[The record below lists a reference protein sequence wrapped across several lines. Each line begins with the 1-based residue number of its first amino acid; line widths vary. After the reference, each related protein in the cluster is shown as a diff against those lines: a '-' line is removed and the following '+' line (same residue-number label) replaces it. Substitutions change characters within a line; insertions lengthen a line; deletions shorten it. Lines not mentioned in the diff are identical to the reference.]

1 MVTGGT
7 LARRRENSMES
18 PGNAMFPAGYLRNCK
33 VYSEGWELPIQRRD
47 LLKTITGAGM
57 LALAPRF
64 TEAEEQVAR
73 ATRGTPAPRIKD
85 ISVIECQPDGVRL
98 TVVKIT
104 TDQDGLYGYGCAT
117 FTQRADLVR
126 PAVEK
131 YLKPLLLNKTT
142 DRIEDIWQSCYDS
155 SYWRNG
161 PVLNNA
167 ISGVDQALWD
177 IKGRQAG
184 MPVYQ
189 LAGGKCREAVDAYG
203 HASGAD
209 FQDVVASAKQYIAQG
224 FRNVRVQVGLPGMAG
239 YGTAHKGDSHL
250 KALHDQPMF
259 EPAYDMR
266 RSLKLLEVCRQELGD
281 EIELLHDMHERL
293 TPNEA
298 VQFCKEAEQYRM
310 FFLEDPLSPEDLG
323 YFQQIRQ
330 NCATPI
336 AMGELFNSPHEWRPL
351 IEGRLIDYI
360 RVHVSQAGGF
370 SPARKIAILA
380 EQFGVKTAWHGP
392 GDVSPVGHMAN
403 ITLDLVSY
411 NFGIQEYS
419 PFNERTQAIFHGC
432 PEMKDGYL
440 WVNEKPGW
448 GIEIDEKEAAK
459 SPFTES
465 RLNGGW
471 GEIRL
476 RDGTVIKQ

>member
-1 MVTGGT
+1 
-7 LARRRENSMES
+7 
-18 PGNAMFPAGYLRNCK
+18 
-33 VYSEGWELPIQRRD
+33 
-47 LLKTITGAGM
+47 LKTIAGSGM
-57 LALAPRF
+57 LALAPRCV
-64 TEAEEQVAR
+64 EAQEGVVR
-73 ATRGTPAPRIKD
+73 ATRGTPQPRIRD
-85 ISVIECQPDGVRL
+85 VSVIECQPAGVRL
-98 TVVKIT
+98 TVVKIN

-117 FTQRADLVR
+117 FTQRADLVK

-131 YLKPLLLNKTT
+131 YLKPFLLNKTT

-155 SYWRNG
+155 SYWKNG

-167 ISGVDQALWD
+167 LSGIDQALWD

-189 LAGGKCREAVDAYG
+189 LVGGKCREAVDCYT
-203 HASGAD
+203 HASGAE
-209 FQDVVASAKQYIAQG
+209 FQEVVENAKKFIEQG
-224 FRNVRVQVGLPGMAG
+224 FRNVRVQVELPGMSG
-239 YGTAHKGDSHL
+239 YGAARTGDKRP
-250 KALHDQPMF
+250 KALHHQPLF
-259 EPAYDMR
+259 DPASAMR
-266 RSLKLLEVCRQELGD
+266 RNLKLLEFCRRELGE

-310 FFLEDPLSPEDLG
+310 FFLEDPLSPEDLD
-323 YFQQIRQ
+323 YFRQIRQ
-330 NCATPI
+330 SCTTPI
-336 AMGELFNSPHEWRPL
+336 AMGELFNNPHEWQPL

-360 RVHVSQAGGF
+360 RVHLSQVGGF

-380 EQFGVKTAWHGP
+380 ERFGVKTAWHGP

-403 ITLDLVSY
+403 VTLDLVSY

-419 PFNERTQAIFHGC
+419 PFNERTQAIFQGC
-432 PEMKDGYL
+432 PEMRDGYL
-440 WVNEKPGW
+440 WVSEKPGW
-448 GIEIDEKEAAK
+448 GIEVDEKEAAK
-459 SPFTES
+459 SPFTTS
-465 RLNGGW
+465 PLNGGW

>member
-1 MVTGGT
+1 MEQQTELYEG
-7 LARRRENSMES
+7 REMS
-18 PGNAMFPAGYLRNCK
+18 LR
-33 VYSEGWELPIQRRD
+33 RRD
-47 LLKTITGAGM
+47 LFKTIAGAGVM
-57 LALAPRF
+57 ALAPRVVHS
-64 TEAEEQVAR
+64 EEQFAR
-73 ATRGTPAPRIKD
+73 ATRATPSPRIKD
-85 ISVIECQPDGVRL
+85 ISVIECQPQGVRL

-117 FTQRADLVR
+117 FTQRADLVK

-131 YLKPLLLNKTT
+131 YLKPFLLNKTT

-155 SYWRNG
+155 SYWKNG

-167 ISGVDQALWD
+167 VSGIDQALWD

-203 HASGAD
+203 HASGAE
-209 FQDVVASAKQYIAQG
+209 FQDVIESAKQYIAQG

-239 YGTAHKGDSHL
+239 YGSTHKGENNL
-250 KALHDQPMF
+250 KALHDKPLF

-266 RSLKLLEVCRQELGD
+266 RSLKLLEICRTELGD

-293 TPNEA
+293 TPNQA

-310 FFLEDPLSPEDLG
+310 FFLEDPLSPEDLD
-323 YFQQIRQ
+323 YFRQIRQ

-336 AMGELFNSPHEWRPL
+336 AMGELFNSPHEWQPL
-351 IEGRLIDYI
+351 IEQRLIDYI
-360 RVHVSQAGGF
+360 RVHVSQTGGF

-380 EQFGVKTAWHGP
+380 EQYGVKTAWHGP

-411 NFGIQEYS
+411 NFGIQEYAE
-419 PFNERTQAIFHGC
+419 FNDRTKAIFQGC

-440 WVNEKPGW
+440 WVNERPGW
-448 GIEIDEKEAAK
+448 GIEIDEKVAAK
-459 SPFTES
+459 SPFTAS
-465 RLNGGW
+465 PLNGGW
-471 GEIRL
+471 GEVRK